1 MHIVET
7 DQDQLKLLEEST
19 SHDSLNWQDLLEQR
33 EILLQ
38 SLLEK
43 ALGQWELIDYALQ
56 GEILLHLFLSLCLE
70 SKDRSQIDQRVSR
83 DLLLV
88 DYSDT

>member
-1 MHIVET
+1 MHVVET